1 MNCITCKTGEMIES
15 TTTYFTQ
22 VNDYYIIIENVP
34 CLKCQ
39 QCGEELFRVSVAR
52 RLEKITHGIDLEPHS
67 VKIMDY
73 HQAA

>member
-15 TTTYFTQ
+15 TTAYFTQ
-22 VNDYYIIIENVP
+22 VNDYYIIVENVP

-39 QCGEELFRVSVAR
+39 QCGEEFFRVSVAR
-52 RLEKITHGIDLEPHS
+52 RLEQLSHGIDLKPHS
-67 VKIMDY
+67 IKIVDY